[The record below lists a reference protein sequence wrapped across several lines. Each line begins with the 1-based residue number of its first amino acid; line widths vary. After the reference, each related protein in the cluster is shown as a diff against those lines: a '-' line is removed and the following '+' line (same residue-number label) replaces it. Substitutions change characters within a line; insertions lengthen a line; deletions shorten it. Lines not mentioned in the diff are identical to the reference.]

1 MESKNR
7 RKSVKSKSKEI
18 PSAPP
23 GFRSLTSFMLKK
35 VAKTDKSECDPI
47 CMESILKLN
56 DAAAYRAILKHR
68 PWILFDH
75 SNCDPEKSNTED
87 FPQGFSSNACRPK
100 GVSLGCPD
108 CNDCLKV
115 TARWCPEDARRDV
128 LDEVQMFHPTEEEFK
143 DTLEYIASI
152 RSKAEPYGI
161 CRIVPPPSWQPPC
174 LPDEKNIWEN
184 SKFSTK
190 IQRID
195 GLQVQCQQ
203 EVIDNPYKN
212 VETKTRKEPGA
223 ALDSQPGN
231 ENPHDVKDL
240 ESKPGPTFSLSTFK
254 KFADDFKAK
263 YFHRDNN
270 VMGSDEKW
278 EPSVENVE
286 GEYGRI
292 TQNPTDEIE
301 VVFGNDLG
309 TGVLSSGFPMVSDSV
324 ESLNHPECMRSGWNL
339 NNMLTQA
346 GSLLSF
352 ESSEVS
358 SKFAP
363 QVHVGMCFSS
373 FNWKVEEHQL
383 YSLCYM
389 HVGEPR
395 VWYSIPG
402 RFAADFETVR
412 KKHLPILFAEE
423 SDLLDNLQMQLSSA
437 ILKSEGVPVYRCVQY
452 PREFVLVFPGAY
464 HSGFDCGF
472 NFSESVSFAPLDWLL
487 HGQKVVE
494 LYCEQRRR
502 TSISYDKLLLG
513 AARKAV
519 RAQFE
524 IGLCG
529 MGTPDNLYWKDACGR
544 DGILTKAFDLR
555 RKSESSKREFLC
567 ASLKSRIMEKDFD
580 VTCKRE
586 CCVCLRDLHLSA
598 ISCPCSTNKFA
609 CLNHGKQLCFC
620 PWSDKFILWR
630 YEISELNTLCLAL
643 EGKASVIHKWAKVD
657 LGLTVHSVA
666 SKASKQNPGNASASS
681 STALARVAFLNS
693 LKRKRDAVEPKGS
706 GTDGISPSIEA
717 KLKPPLPDST
727 CVGKSKAKQKKVG
740 HQSTARHKSGVNS
753 APAIKPDLKSRK
765 VQSSIPNLAEND
777 PKVSRDFLGLS
788 LTSGYVSLLPEIR
801 SFDVSSDSSA
811 SSSGS
816 DDDT

>member
-1 MESKNR
+1 MIFCLVFVAVIMESKNR

-128 LDEVQMFHPTEEEFK
+128 LDEVQMFHPTEERPRPEK
-143 DTLEYIASI
+143 SREQLWTLN
-152 RSKAEPYGI
+152 
-161 CRIVPPPSWQPPC
+161 
-174 LPDEKNIWEN
+174 L
-184 SKFSTK
+184 
-190 IQRID
+190 
-195 GLQVQCQQ
+195 
-203 EVIDNPYKN
+203 
-212 VETKTRKEPGA
+212 
-223 ALDSQPGN
+223 
-231 ENPHDVKDL
+231 
-240 ESKPGPTFSLSTFK
+240 
-254 KFADDFKAK
+254 AK